1 MAARPVA
8 PRPVSRRQALC
19 LAVGLLVAVNL
30 LNNRLAPG
38 AYLATCAA
46 TAVLL
51 LALARQAGC
60 SWDELGLGRAQV
72 GRGLRWALVAVV
84 VVAAGY
90 LAAALLPATRELLVD
105 RRVGALPPGAVL
117 FQAFVRVPFGTVLLE
132 ETAFRGVI
140 YGLLLR
146 DGRGWVRA
154 TAVSSVLFGLWHVL
168 PALGLPTV
176 NPILSGATAGDPF
189 RGGLVVLGAVALT
202 GLAGVLL
209 CELRRRSGSLLA
221 PAGLHV
227 AANSLGYL
235 ASFAVL
241 SSLSP

>member
-1 MAARPVA
+1 MILGRARVLP
-8 PRPVSRRQALC
+8 PRPVTRRQALW
-19 LAVGLLVAVNL
+19 LAVGLLVVANL
-30 LNNRLAPG
+30 LNNRLVPA
-38 AYLATCAA
+38 AYLATCVA
-46 TAVLL
+46 TVVLL
-51 LALARQAGC
+51 LALARRAGC
-60 SWDELGLGRAQV
+60 SWDELGLGRSQV

-90 LAAALLPATRELLVD
+90 LAVALLPATRELLVD
-105 RRVGALPPGAVL
+105 RRVGALAPAAVL

-132 ETAFRGVI
+132 ETAFRGVL
-140 YGLLLR
+140 YGLLVR

-189 RGGLVVLGAVALT
+189 RAGLVVLGAVAVT
-202 GLAGVLL
+202 GLAGALL

-227 AANSLGYL
+227 AVNSLGYL
-235 ASFAVL
+235 TSLAVL
-241 SSLSP
+241 SS